1 MTNTRPDICYAV
13 TKLSQFMSNPSKA
26 QFNLAKNVLRYLKG
40 TIDRKLSFTRSHE
53 HAAVVGFC
61 DSDWGTSEDRRSISG
76 YCFQLSSEGPLISW
90 KSKKQPTVALS
101 TCESEYMATT
111 YAIQEGMCLRQL
123 LSDMT
128 GNYVQSFKL
137 FNDNQGSISLCKN
150 PVNHQRSKHIDIRY
164 HFIREHVQSKVVN
177 LDYVQSDCNVADI
190 FTKPVSQ
197 EKLKKFQL
205 IFGNFSS

>member
-1 MTNTRPDICYAV
+1 
-13 TKLSQFMSNPSKA
+13 
-26 QFNLAKNVLRYLKG
+26 
-40 TIDRKLSFTRSHE
+40 
-53 HAAVVGFC
+53 
-61 DSDWGTSEDRRSISG
+61 
-76 YCFQLSSEGPLISW
+76 
-90 KSKKQPTVALS
+90 
-101 TCESEYMATT
+101 
-111 YAIQEGMCLRQL
+111 MCLRQL

-137 FNDNQGSISLCKN
+137 INDNQGSISLCKN

-205 IFGNFSS
+205 IFGNLSS